1 MRKLCRGIY
10 GLVTGCVLLGWSAP
24 CEAAFP
30 WSRKPTTETVA
41 QNSYYP
47 PAANSVPADE
57 PMPVGPVSSEGPV
70 EGACGGD
77 FDPGY
82 CNGIGC
88 FGCCD
93 AGFYNCDCNGS
104 YKFPVPPLYTYHWPG
119 MYSQQLMTDY
129 HSPWRFPPL
138 KPYVDEPPVE
148 EIRGQT
154 VQYQPQAMP
163 YVAWQGPVASQ
174 PAVQAWQPTAAAYQ
188 PMWVMGPGN
197 VPYMVAPQPMPY
209 AMAAPAAPV
218 TPASAIPAPIKSRS
232 VEPLSAK
239 LQRQYAQ

>member
-1 MRKLCRGIY
+1 MRKLCRGLC
-10 GLVTGCVLLGWSAP
+10 GFVTGCVVLGLATP
-24 CEAAFP
+24 GEAAFP

-41 QNSYYP
+41 QNPYYP
-47 PAANSVPADE
+47 PMANSVPADE
-57 PMPVGPVSSEGPV
+57 PMPVGPVTNDGAMG
-70 EGACGGD
+70 GACGGD

-154 VQYQPQAMP
+154 ASVVPQPAP
-163 YVAWQGPVASQ
+163 YVAWQPGMASQ
-174 PAVQAWQPTAAAYQ
+174 PTLAAPNWQPV
-188 PMWVMGPGN
+188 WVMGPGN
-197 VPYMVAPQPMPY
+197 IPYAVAPAQMPY
-209 AMAAPAAPV
+209 AMAPMAAAPQV
-218 TPASAIPAPIKSRS
+218 PAKPRQ

-239 LQRQYAQ
+239 LQRHYQQ